1 VTVFAFLSAG
11 GGVGKTTM
19 ALHLAHRFLLEGRRV
34 LLVDLDPSAGLSTAL
49 LGEEG
54 AARAEESGLTV
65 GHLLWRL
72 LKGAPVDWAGYVARP
87 RLGGL
92 EVDLLVGGEE
102 LSDVMGSIWFS
113 ATWPSPESVLG
124 RLLGPV
130 FAAYEVVILDTIPFY
145 ERRYSMSA
153 FFAAEKVVVVAHPYG
168 AEPARLR
175 RMFAKFAQVL
185 QTTPLDMK
193 TRLLVN
199 KVGNDRE
206 GKAWRE
212 RLAQAA
218 IPVFKT
224 VIGDRVAYSRV
235 PEMAYVKDRKARGEV
250 ESWFREVV
258 EWAATEVEVF

>member
-1 VTVFAFLSAG
+1 
-11 GGVGKTTM
+11 
-19 ALHLAHRFLLEGRRV
+19 
-34 LLVDLDPSAGLSTAL
+34 
-49 LGEEG
+49 
-54 AARAEESGLTV
+54 
-65 GHLLWRL
+65 
-72 LKGAPVDWAGYVARP
+72 
-87 RLGGL
+87 
-92 EVDLLVGGEE
+92 
-102 LSDVMGSIWFS
+102 MGSGVEFRRADREALWE
-113 ATWPSPESVLG
+113 A
-124 RLLGPV
+124 GPCV
-130 FAAYEVVILDTIPFY
+130 AFRGL
-145 ERRYSMSA
+145 RYSTWYS
-153 FFAAEKVVVVAHPYG
+153 
-168 AEPARLR
+168 LR
-175 RMFAKFAQVL
+175 PSSCA
-185 QTTPLDMK
+185 MK